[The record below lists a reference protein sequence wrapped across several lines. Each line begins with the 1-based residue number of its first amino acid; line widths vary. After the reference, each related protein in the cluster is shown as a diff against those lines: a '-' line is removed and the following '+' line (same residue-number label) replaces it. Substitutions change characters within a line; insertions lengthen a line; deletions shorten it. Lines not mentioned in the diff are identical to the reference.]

1 MKIYG
6 VAILAGC
13 FLAGQLLGNFIGI
26 WIDIPGN
33 MGGVAFAMFFLI
45 LINERFRK
53 NGLLKEETEK
63 GILFWNAMYIPVVV
77 AMSAIQNV
85 KAALTGG
92 WVAVVVGIVATGFC
106 LLLVPVLSKLAVMK
120 EKPDSLNSKS

>member
-13 FLAGQLLGNFIGI
+13 FLAGQIVGQFIGV

-45 LINERFRK
+45 LLNERMRK
-53 NGLLKEETEK
+53 RGLISPESEK
-63 GILFWNAMYIPVVV
+63 GILFWNAMYIPVVI
-77 AMSAIQNV
+77 AMSATQNV
-85 KAALTGG
+85 NAALSGG
-92 WVAVVVGIVATGFC
+92 WVAFAVGILATGFC
-106 LLLVPVLSKLAVMK
+106 LLLVPFVSKIGITK
-120 EKPDSLNSKS
+120 ENSDQSTDMP